1 MIAPPTSDHECL
13 EERKVKSFETCRECQ
28 QEIFPVLKFIEVFFS
43 YEQEN
48 VIAIEY
54 GVYIPRI
61 ASTFPYLCKV
71 FLFPLW
77 L

>member
-1 MIAPPTSDHECL
+1 
-13 EERKVKSFETCRECQ
+13 
-28 QEIFPVLKFIEVFFS
+28 VLKFIKVFFS

-54 GVYIPRI
+54 GVYIPRVVG
-61 ASTFPYLCKV
+61 TFPYLCKV